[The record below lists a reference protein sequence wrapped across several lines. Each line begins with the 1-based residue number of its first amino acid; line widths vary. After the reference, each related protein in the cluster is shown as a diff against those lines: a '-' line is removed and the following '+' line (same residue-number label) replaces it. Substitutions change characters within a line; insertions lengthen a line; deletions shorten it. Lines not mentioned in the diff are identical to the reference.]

1 LAIAGVAGYCFFRRR
16 RQRARDV
23 KGQSP
28 TEMVS
33 DSSGIYGSAPLP
45 ASQYSSVP
53 PENPSG
59 HYLQHA
65 TDFEFK
71 ASDSGG
77 HYATFDSPS

>member
-1 LAIAGVAGYCFFRRR
+1 
-16 RQRARDV
+16 
-23 KGQSP
+23 
-28 TEMVS
+28 MVS